1 MADDDGSDRADN
13 IADRRQERKTR
24 RSRGR
29 GRDSQTNNT
38 DVRNEASGSD
48 DSTVNTEVDSTAS
61 VDDVGERDETDESD
75 NTDGTPVRE
84 QTHVAMY
91 LSPKLADDL
100 DLRFDELSLEY
111 RKEHGEKMTKNG
123 DFYPALAEAAI
134 NDTTLRE
141 ELGLS
146 DSDE

>member
-1 MADDDGSDRADN
+1 MADDDRGDRADN

-38 DVRNEASGSD
+38 DVRNGASGAD
-48 DSTVNTEVDSTAS
+48 DSTVNTEVDSTALP
-61 VDDVGERDETDESD
+61 DDADEGEQARQANNTDE
-75 NTDGTPVRE
+75 TPVRE

-91 LSPKLADDL
+91 LSPDLADDL

-111 RKEHGEKMTKNG
+111 RREHGEKMTKNG

-141 ELGLS
+141 ELGL
-146 DSDE
+146 DDVNE